1 MDIFITI
8 ALMLLVSKTFG
19 FLFTKL
25 KQPSALGEIIGGIV
39 IGPSLL
45 SLVEFNEAIELVSSL
60 GVVLLLFLAGLETD
74 LDEFKRVGVPAFLI
88 AGGGVIVPF
97 ILGYWIAI
105 AFGYPKTQALFLGG
119 VLTAT
124 SVGLTASI
132 LMEMKKLRGKEG
144 TAILAAAVVDDVLAI
159 LLLTVFV
166 ALNRTG
172 SISIREIATLFIEV
186 ISFFVFSIFI
196 GVPLVKRLM
205 KLSNRINV
213 VLPEAVP
220 SFAFAIVL
228 IFAYLAEEVRIAAI
242 TGAFLAGLI
251 LGQTDE
257 ARRISD
263 KMITIAY
270 SLFIPVF
277 LVGIGVNSDIRI
289 FSHAGKFA
297 IIYSMIAIIGK
308 IVGCGAGAM
317 LSRFNL
323 KEALR
328 VGIGMIPRME
338 VALIMAN
345 IALTE
350 GVFDRGVF
358 SVSVAMVIVTTI
370 LTPPLLKWAFSR
382 E

>member
-1 MDIFITI
+1 MDVFITI

-45 SLVEFNEAIELVSSL
+45 GLVEFNEAIELVSSI

-74 LDEFKRVGVPAFLI
+74 LDEFRKVGIPAFLI
-88 AGGGVIVPF
+88 AGGGVIIPF
-97 ILGYWIAI
+97 ISGYWVAI

-119 VLTAT
+119 ILTAT

-144 TAILAAAVVDDVLAI
+144 TAILAAAVVDDILAI

-172 SISIREIATLFIEV
+172 SISIREIGILFIEV
-186 ISFFVFSIFI
+186 ISFFVLSVFI
-196 GVPLVKRLM
+196 GTPLVKRLM
-205 KLSNRINV
+205 RLSNRINV
-213 VLPEAVP
+213 VMPEAVS
-220 SFAFAIVL
+220 SFALAIVL

-257 ARRISD
+257 AKRIND

-277 LVGIGVNSDIRI
+277 LVVIGVNSDIRI
-289 FSHAGKFA
+289 FRHAGKFA
-297 IIYSMIAIIGK
+297 IVYSIIAIIGK
-308 IVGCGAGAM
+308 IAGCGAGAM
-317 LSRFNL
+317 LSKFDL
-323 KEALR
+323 KESLR

-345 IALTE
+345 IALSE

>member
-1 MDIFITI
+1 MDVFITI

-45 SLVEFNEAIELVSSL
+45 GLVEFNEAIELVSSI

-74 LDEFKRVGVPAFLI
+74 LDEFRKVGIPAFLI
-88 AGGGVIVPF
+88 AGGGVIIPF
-97 ILGYWIAI
+97 ISGYWVAI

-119 VLTAT
+119 ILTAT

-172 SISIREIATLFIEV
+172 SISIREIGILFIEV
-186 ISFFVFSIFI
+186 ISFFVLSVFI
-196 GVPLVKRLM
+196 GTPLVKRLM
-205 KLSNRINV
+205 RLSNRINV
-213 VLPEAVP
+213 VMPEAVS
-220 SFAFAIVL
+220 SFALAIVL

-257 ARRISD
+257 AKRIND

-277 LVGIGVNSDIRI
+277 LVVIGVNSDIRI
-289 FSHAGKFA
+289 FRHAGKFA
-297 IIYSMIAIIGK
+297 IVYSIIAIIGK
-308 IVGCGAGAM
+308 IAG
-317 LSRFNL
+317 
-323 KEALR
+323 
-328 VGIGMIPRME
+328 
-338 VALIMAN
+338 
-345 IALTE
+345 
-350 GVFDRGVF
+350 
-358 SVSVAMVIVTTI
+358 
-370 LTPPLLKWAFSR
+370 
-382 E
+382 

>member
-1 MDIFITI
+1 MDVFITI

-45 SLVEFNEAIELVSSL
+45 GLVEFNEAIELVSSI

-74 LDEFKRVGVPAFLI
+74 LDEFRKVGIPAFLI
-88 AGGGVIVPF
+88 AGGGVIIPF
-97 ILGYWIAI
+97 ISGYWVAI

-172 SISIREIATLFIEV
+172 SISIREIGILFIEV
-186 ISFFVFSIFI
+186 ISFFVLSVFI
-196 GVPLVKRLM
+196 GTPLVKRLM
-205 KLSNRINV
+205 RLSNRINV
-213 VLPEAVP
+213 VMPEAVS
-220 SFAFAIVL
+220 SFALAIVL

-257 ARRISD
+257 AKRIND

-277 LVGIGVNSDIRI
+277 LVVIGVNSDIRI
-289 FSHAGKFA
+289 FRHAGKFA
-297 IIYSMIAIIGK
+297 IVYSIIAIIGK
-308 IVGCGAGAM
+308 IAGCGAGAM
-317 LSRFNL
+317 LSKFDL
-323 KEALR
+323 KESLR

-345 IALTE
+345 IALSE

>member
-1 MDIFITI
+1 MDVFITI

-19 FLFTKL
+19 FLFIKL

-45 SLVEFNEAIELVSSL
+45 SLVEFNEAIELVSSI

-74 LDEFKRVGVPAFLI
+74 LDEFRRVGIPAFLI
-88 AGGGVIVPF
+88 AGGGVIIPF
-97 ILGYWIAI
+97 ISGYWIAI
-105 AFGYPKTQALFLGG
+105 AFGYPEIQALFLGG

-172 SISIREIATLFIEV
+172 SISIREIGTLFIEV
-186 ISFFVFSIFI
+186 ISFFVLSVFI
-196 GVPLVKRLM
+196 GIPLVKRLM
-205 KLSNRINV
+205 RISNRINV
-213 VLPEAVP
+213 VMPEAVP

-289 FSHAGKFA
+289 FRHAGKFA
-297 IIYSMIAIIGK
+297 IVYSIIAIIGK
-308 IVGCGAGAM
+308 IAGCGAGAM
-317 LSRFNL
+317 LSKFDL
-323 KEALR
+323 KESLR

-358 SVSVAMVIVTTI
+358 SVSVAMVIVTTV